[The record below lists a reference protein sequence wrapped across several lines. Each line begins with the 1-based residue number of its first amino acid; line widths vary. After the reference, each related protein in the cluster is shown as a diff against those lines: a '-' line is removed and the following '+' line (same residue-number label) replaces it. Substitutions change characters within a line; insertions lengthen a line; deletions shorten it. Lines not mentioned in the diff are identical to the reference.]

1 MQIEAFQLAED
12 FNLKKIR
19 VDFNRQPF
27 YANSSELFYKF
38 EQDQYVYLLN
48 YGVIVFCN
56 MSSLQQSEHI
66 KFFKGYAISPLS
78 NDFKEELFVE
88 VKPSEAMSAHGDTLI
103 IPSFSDEAI
112 RVIMLNIGQSVTLEY
127 YESLSVD
134 ILSSSKKYT
143 DELEQFGKVS
153 ATKKNLLKFIGRTL
167 NVKHSI
173 IDNLYV
179 FDAPDIV
186 WDDEYL
192 EQLDNIT
199 KKLFDIRSRYRDV
212 DYRLKIVQDNVTLF
226 TDLLQHREDTRLEW
240 VIIILILIEVFDLIV
255 SKFLRWY

>member
-1 MQIEAFQLAED
+1 MQIEAYQLAED

-19 VDFNRQPF
+19 AEFNKQPV
-27 YANSSELFYKF
+27 YVNSSEVFYKF
-38 EQDQYVYLLN
+38 EKEQYMYLLN

-56 MSSLQQSEHI
+56 MSSLQQSEYM
-66 KFFKGYAISPLS
+66 KFFKEYALVPVTS
-78 NDFKEELFVE
+78 DFKEQLVVE
-88 VKPSEAMSAHGDTLI
+88 VKANAELSIHGDRLTIPTLT
-103 IPSFSDEAI
+103 DEAI
-112 RVIMLNIGQSVTLEY
+112 RVIMLNIGQSVTLDY
-127 YESLSVD
+127 YESLSFD
-134 ILSSSKKYT
+134 ILNSSKKFI
-143 DELEQFGKVS
+143 DELEQTGRVS
-153 ATKKNLLKFIGRTL
+153 ASKKNLLRFIGRTL

-186 WDDEYL
+186 WDNGYL
-192 EQLDNIT
+192 EQIDNST

>member
-19 VDFNRQPF
+19 TEFNRQPF

-38 EQDQYVYLLN
+38 EDEQYVYLLN

-56 MSSLQQSEHI
+56 MSSLKQSEYL
-66 KFFKGYAISPLS
+66 KFFKEYAIGPVTG
-78 NDFKEELFVE
+78 DFKEELFVE
-88 VKPSEAMSAHGDTLI
+88 VKTDETVAAHGDMLT

-112 RVIMLNIGQSVTLEY
+112 RVIMLNVGQSVTLDY

-134 ILSSSKKYT
+134 ILNSSKKYT

-153 ATKKNLLKFIGRTL
+153 ASKKNLLKFIGRTL

-186 WDDEYL
+186 WDNEYL